1 MEYRYEADTDDLY
14 IRLRSEAVARTLEV
28 TNGCLVDVDYKGQA
42 VGIEVLSASRGW
54 PVQDV
59 VRQFHL
65 YDVHP
70 LLNELEQHIRPVS
83 AVPAA
88 QPNLAFSGSLQGTGS

>member
-28 TNGCLVDVDYKGQA
+28 TNGCLVDVDYKGEA

-54 PVQDV
+54 PVQDCHPPV
-59 VRQFHL
+59 AWDHPAPQTWDHL
-65 YDVHP
+65 GY
-70 LLNELEQHIRPVS
+70 
-83 AVPAA
+83 AT
-88 QPNLAFSGSLQGTGS
+88 TGREP

>member
-1 MEYRYEADTDDLY
+1 MVPSLW
-14 IRLRSEAVARTLEV
+14 RLT
-28 TNGCLVDVDYKGQA
+28 T
-42 VGIEVLSASRGW
+42 
-54 PVQDV
+54 DV